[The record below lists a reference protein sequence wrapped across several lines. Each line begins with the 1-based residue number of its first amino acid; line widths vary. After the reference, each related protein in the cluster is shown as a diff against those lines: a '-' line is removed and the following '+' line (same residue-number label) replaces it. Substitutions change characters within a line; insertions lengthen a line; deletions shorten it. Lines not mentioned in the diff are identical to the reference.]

1 MQSSAGSGQPGIKI
15 VQLKH
20 DSARA
25 PRRVGLPPLFSLFC
39 PDLCGCRVLRVALF
53 WVVNIGGLTHVSI
66 RRRRFSL
73 SVLACLFLLAIV
85 IANTACGGGSSGTPP
100 PPKALPSVAA
110 TASLPTGAGGATES
124 VT

>member
-25 PRRVGLPPLFSLFC
+25 PRRVGLAPLFSLFC
-39 PDLCGCRVLRVALF
+39 RDLRRCRVLRVALF

-73 SVLACLFLLAIV
+73 SVLACLFLLPIV
-85 IANTACGGGSSGTPP
+85 IANTACGGASCGTPP
-100 PPKALPSVAA
+100 PPQEVTAPPA
-110 TASLPTGAGGATES
+110 TASLPT
-124 VT
+124 